1 MGISVGG
8 APAYAHIRR
17 LFERGEPL
25 TDWHRGVLMQANAA
39 ALRELHLV
47 EMRAELEDE
56 EAR

>member
-1 MGISVGG
+1 MGVSVGG

-39 ALRELHLV
+39 ALRELALV
-47 EMRAELEDE
+47 EMRAELEGE
-56 EAR
+56 KP